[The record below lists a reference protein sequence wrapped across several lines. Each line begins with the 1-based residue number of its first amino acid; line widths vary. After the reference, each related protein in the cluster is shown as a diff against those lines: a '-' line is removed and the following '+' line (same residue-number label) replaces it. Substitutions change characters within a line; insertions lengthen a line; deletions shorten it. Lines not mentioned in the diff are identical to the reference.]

1 MARPPAE
8 VRFPGDKNRRKK
20 VKVRGIKQASKQIQ
34 QRLEKDLDALLED
47 PKIFLPEIKAE
58 LGRPRRDMMAASLKE
73 IEYVSKKR
81 HDRKW
86 LARRMVKRRGCMVSR
101 ALAGSLLAALDGD
114 HSTVAVFN
122 NPIYGTSSF
131 IRRGN
136 TNEHNLSH
144 YRRYGPQNSIYIF
157 RKNRRYLIKLFYYYL
172 SSFENFCIPIKFNI
186 DY

>member
-34 QRLEKDLDALLED
+34 QRLERDLDALLED
-47 PKIFLPEIKAE
+47 PKIFLPDIKTN
-58 LGRPRRDMMAASLKE
+58 LGKPRRDMMAASLKE

-81 HDRKW
+81 YDRKW
-86 LARRMVKRRGCMVSR
+86 LAKRMVKRRGDIVAR

-122 NPIYGTSSF
+122 NPIYGSSSF

-136 TNEHNLSH
+136 GKQSH
-144 YRRYGPQNSIYIF
+144 QAAIQNFKNQSIALFPIF
-157 RKNRRYLIKLFYYYL
+157 TH
-172 SSFENFCIPIKFNI
+172 
-186 DY
+186 